1 MKRYILTLLG
11 VTCFSYG
18 QVEIPGV
25 SPIPSNEPQYNEASG
40 VVQRAALRQPYTGGN
55 IVPAWAHAELLE
67 EDGELSLPMPEFV
80 PGYYR
85 MSLTG
90 RGAVEQG
97 EFYTTIIGDSPSFD
111 PIHDPYADPYGG
123 MDPSMYTPD
132 GFEANQ
138 DPYSDPYGGMDP
150 SMYTD
155 PTVTPN
161 DDPYSD
167 PYGGMD
173 PSMYMN
179 SSTPNQDPYSDPY
192 GGMDPSMYTDPSFD
206 SNEDP
211 FTSPY

>member
-123 MDPSMYTPD
+123 MDPSMYT
-132 GFEANQ
+132 
-138 DPYSDPYGGMDP
+138 
-150 SMYTD
+150 D